1 MLKISAISLVLR
13 TREITDILN
22 AFDEIYL
29 VFTSKK
35 VNILYIF
42 FNRHIMGVRILTIYM
57 SIGIEQSIISKYCI
71 VTLVVYS
78 NKSGLN
84 RRKSHFSIV
93 PFTFQAHCGFT
104 AGDSIMSWYVV
115 LGFNGSL
122 RQYFSLYRAISQRQE
137 FR

>member
-1 MLKISAISLVLR
+1 MLKISAISFVLR

-22 AFDEIYL
+22 TFDEIYL

-42 FNRHIMGVRILTIYM
+42 FNRHIMGVRFLTIYM
-57 SIGIEQSIISKYCI
+57 SIGIEQSIISNTTVSLPSSYTQIMPEKKE
-71 VTLVVYS
+71 VTF
-78 NKSGLN
+78 
-84 RRKSHFSIV
+84 FSIF

-115 LGFNGSL
+115 LGFNGS
-122 RQYFSLYRAISQRQE
+122 FSW
-137 FR
+137 